1 MDFPYVATFIA
12 LLVGYTIYSAWARLD
27 ARYPIVGAIA
37 LFASAA
43 AADGLGNFALAATL
57 SEFSALLLG
66 AGVLLLLIDAWHERH
81 PGRAAGSAGRTAV
94 HSETTDPPEQR

>member
-1 MDFPYVATFIA
+1 MGFPYVATFIA

-43 AADGLGNFALAATL
+43 ASDGLGNFALAATL
-57 SEFSALLLG
+57 SEFSALLVG
-66 AGVLLLLIDAWHERH
+66 AGVLLLLVDAWRERH
-81 PGRAAGSAGRTAV
+81 PGRTSGSTGPPAP
-94 HSETTDPPEQR
+94 HSEAADPPEQR